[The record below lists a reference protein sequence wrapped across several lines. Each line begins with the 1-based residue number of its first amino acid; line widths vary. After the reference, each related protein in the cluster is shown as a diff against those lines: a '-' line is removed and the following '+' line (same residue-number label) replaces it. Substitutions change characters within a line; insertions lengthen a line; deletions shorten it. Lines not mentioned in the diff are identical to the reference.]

1 MSEVSI
7 KAFDGRSVH
16 ATGVL
21 AEAGELLIS
30 IIDVTLC
37 AILEEVDQS
46 NNRSVVEPMVEG
58 RPFQILS
65 ENHVVF

>member
-46 NNRSVVEPMVEG
+46 NNRSVVEPMV
-58 RPFQILS
+58 
-65 ENHVVF
+65 